1 MLRLKNNVYA
11 ILFSQNRD
19 RKHATKT
26 RRKKKKKKQSPL
38 IKQTLPH
45 VLSFN

>member
-1 MLRLKNNVYA
+1 MLSY
-11 ILFSQNRD
+11 F
-19 RKHATKT
+19 HKT
-26 RRKKKKKKQSPL
+26 ETESMQPKPAEKKKNQSPL